1 MTVTFYKLWIVAVL
15 SLLLVGCSLPGGLP
29 FVGQGKKTSQAQARA
44 VLQGTGGALE
54 ACSPEPGTPFIYK
67 KAILV
72 AGTIGVPDLARDL
85 PGLTTLTS
93 QRLQMHLDALD
104 RFNVF
109 ATHDSSFESMGPGT
123 AGRVRQLG
131 REYASQFVVK
141 LDIEDLSV
149 QPSGGWFDELL
160 GGSDQRNVQMRLY
173 IYDVEYGALFHSQQY
188 QRTVSGDV
196 VGYPGNG
203 RTVASPWFNTDL
215 GKQIDEMLQAMSMQ
229 INESLACVPFSA
241 EVTSIRGN
249 DIHINAGF
257 LHGIRSGDTLRVY
270 RRSDVLAPEDRQEQ
284 GENDGWIKVHTVF
297 PNHSVAST
305 ARDGIVGYGLDT
317 GDVVRAW

>member
-15 SLLLVGCSLPGGLP
+15 SLLLVGCSLPGKLP
-29 FVGQGKKTSQAQARA
+29 FVGQSKNTPEAQARA

-141 LDIEDLSV
+141 LDIEDLSI

-160 GGSDQRNVQMRLY
+160 GGSDQR
-173 IYDVEYGALFHSQQY
+173 
-188 QRTVSGDV
+188 
-196 VGYPGNG
+196 
-203 RTVASPWFNTDL
+203 
-215 GKQIDEMLQAMSMQ
+215 K
-229 INESLACVPFSA
+229 
-241 EVTSIRGN
+241 
-249 DIHINAGF
+249 
-257 LHGIRSGDTLRVY
+257 
-270 RRSDVLAPEDRQEQ
+270 
-284 GENDGWIKVHTVF
+284 
-297 PNHSVAST
+297 
-305 ARDGIVGYGLDT
+305 
-317 GDVVRAW
+317 

>member
-1 MTVTFYKLWIVAVL
+1 MTVTVYKLSIVAVV
-15 SLLLVGCSLPGGLP
+15 SLLLAGCSLPGKLP
-29 FVGQGKKTSQAQARA
+29 FVGLWKDTPQVSPTAAFESS
-44 VLQGTGGALE
+44 GALE
-54 ACSPEPGTPFIYK
+54 SCSPDPGTPFSYR

-72 AGTIGVPDLARDL
+72 AGTISTPDLARDL
-85 PGLTTLTS
+85 PGLPTLTS
-93 QRLQMHLDALD
+93 LRLQTHLDELG

-109 ATHDSSFESMGPGT
+109 ATHDSSFESMGPST

-141 LDIEDLSV
+141 LDLEDLSI

-160 GGSDQRNVQMRLY
+160 GGSDQRNIQMRLY
-173 IYDVEYGALFHSQQY
+173 IYDVEYGALFHSRQY
-188 QRTVSGDV
+188 QQTVSGDV

-203 RTVASPWFNTDL
+203 RTVSTPWFDTDL
-215 GKQIDEMLQAMSMQ
+215 GKQIDTMLEGMSLE
-229 INESLACVPFSA
+229 INEKLACVPFSA

-257 LHGIRSGDTLRVY
+257 LHGFRSGDTLRVY
-270 RRSDVLAPEDRQEQ
+270 RRTDILEPDEIQQ
-284 GENDGWIKVHTVF
+284 PGENDSWIKVHTVF
-297 PNHSVAST
+297 PNHSIAST
-305 ARDGIVGYGLDT
+305 AQEGIGGYLIDT